1 MSKPPKF
8 YTDFLAAYPDVGSAY
23 QQLSRA
29 CKEAG
34 PLDAKTAE
42 LVKLGI
48 SIGAGMSGATRSHT
62 RKALAAGASRDDIL
76 HAVLMAT
83 TTIGFPT
90 MMRGMAWVLDVLEAE
105 DDE

>member
-1 MSKPPKF
+1 VGKIPEF
-8 YTDFLAAYPDVGSAY
+8 YTRFIERYPDVGSAY
-23 QQLSRA
+23 QDLSRA

-34 PLDAKTAE
+34 PLDERTAE

-62 RKALAAGASRDDIL
+62 RKALAAGASHDEIV

-83 TTIGFPT
+83 TTVGFPN
-90 MMRGMAWVLDVLEAE
+90 MMRGLAWVQDVLEGEASE
-105 DDE
+105 

>member
-1 MSKPPKF
+1 MGKIPEF
-8 YTDFLAAYPDVGSAY
+8 YTRFLERYPDVGSAY
-23 QQLSRA
+23 QDLSRA

-34 PLDAKTAE
+34 PLDERTAE

-62 RKALAAGASRDDIL
+62 RKALAAGATHDEIV

-83 TTIGFPT
+83 TTVGFPN
-90 MMRGMAWVLDVLEAE
+90 MMRGLAWVQDVLEGEASE
-105 DDE
+105 